1 MPPQSGAC
9 ARPPRRPRAAAAAP
23 PAAMPRRELASFSS
37 ASPTE
42 RFAAPTGCPLIGLVT
57 GNYASQDG
65 TISLSLLAEEI
76 SPIGPW

>member
-1 MPPQSGAC
+1 
-9 ARPPRRPRAAAAAP
+9 
-23 PAAMPRRELASFSS
+23 MPRRELAWFSS
-37 ASPTE
+37 AQPAE
-42 RFAAPTGCPLIGLVT
+42 RAQAPTGCPLIALVT